1 MNGWPLWIATGAYV
15 LTAIELSVIKDNQ
28 PLALTFAAYAVANFG
43 LMWAAFRG

>member
-15 LTAIELSVIKDNQ
+15 LTAIELGIKGNT
-28 PLALTFAAYAVANFG
+28 PLSLTFAAYAVANFG